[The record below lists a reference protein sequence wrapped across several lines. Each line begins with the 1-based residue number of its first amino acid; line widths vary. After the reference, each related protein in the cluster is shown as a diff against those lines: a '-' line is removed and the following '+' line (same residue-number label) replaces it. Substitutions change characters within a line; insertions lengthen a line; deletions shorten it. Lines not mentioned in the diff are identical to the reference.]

1 MLANQTISIG
11 DSLLIALVGITV
23 VLIELALLAVI
34 ILLLS
39 KAIRLLEKKGAHS
52 GKAAVQPM
60 EAPPVIPIQTAPAAV
75 PAAPTAVME
84 NGILLVDTDEQT
96 AAMLM
101 AIVSDQT
108 GIPLERLQFKSIRQ
122 VTVDSKTEAVLLAI
136 ISDKTGIPPERLIIK
151 SIQEID

>member
-1 MLANQTISIG
+1 MLANQTVTFG
-11 DSLLIALVGITV
+11 DSLLIALVGILV

-34 ILLLS
+34 IVLLS
-39 KAIRLLEKKGAHS
+39 KLIRAFEKKSAHS
-52 GKAAVQPM
+52 GKAAAQPV
-60 EAPPVIPIQTAPAAV
+60 ETPPVIPIQPAAGG
-75 PAAPTAVME
+75 

-101 AIVSDQT
+101 AIVSNQT

>member
-1 MLANQTISIG
+1 MLANQTITIG
-11 DSLLIALVGITV
+11 DSLLIALVGIAV

-34 ILLLS
+34 IMLLS
-39 KAIRLLEKKGAHS
+39 KAIRLLEQKGAR
-52 GKAAVQPM
+52 GNKAAVQPV
-60 EAPPVIPIQTAPAAV
+60 ETPQVIPIQAAPAAV
-75 PAAPTAVME
+75 TVPPAVIE

-108 GIPLERLQFKSIRQ
+108 GIPLERLHFQSIRQ
-122 VTVDSKTEAVLLAI
+122 VTVDSKTQAVLLAI
-136 ISDKTGIPPERLIIK
+136 ISDKTGIPADRLIIK